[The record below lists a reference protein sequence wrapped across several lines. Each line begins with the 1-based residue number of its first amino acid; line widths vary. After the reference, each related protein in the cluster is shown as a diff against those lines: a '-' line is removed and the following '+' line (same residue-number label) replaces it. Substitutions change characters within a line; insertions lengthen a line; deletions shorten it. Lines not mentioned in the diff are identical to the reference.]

1 MRIGSRVSIGK
12 MDKEHNWIVPDGA
25 QVGTVIGIAN
35 GCNGDGY
42 ETIDGAT
49 VRWDDGQVHELDYAD
64 LEAADLELV
73 DVTPACYLNL
83 YLHDRAYGGP
93 EEGGWWYDTY
103 APVADSDWWDAEP
116 PAYGHFDSPEHAQ
129 QAMESLQAWC
139 TDQNTLRHSP
149 SSVASDGHFVCRLEA
164 WPPEVYPSRRPHY
177 C

>member
-12 MDKEHNWIVPDGA
+12 MDSEHNWIIPDGA
-25 QVGTVIGIAN
+25 QVGTVIGLTK
-35 GCNGDGY
+35 GCDGDGY
-42 ETIDGAT
+42 ETIEGFT
-49 VRWDDGQVHELDYAD
+49 IRWDDGYVQEIDKVELEYEDS
-64 LEAADLELV
+64 ELV
-73 DVTPACYLNL
+73 DVTPLSYLNL
-83 YLHDRAYGGP
+83 YIHDRAYGGP

-139 TDQNTLRHSP
+139 TDQNTRRHSP